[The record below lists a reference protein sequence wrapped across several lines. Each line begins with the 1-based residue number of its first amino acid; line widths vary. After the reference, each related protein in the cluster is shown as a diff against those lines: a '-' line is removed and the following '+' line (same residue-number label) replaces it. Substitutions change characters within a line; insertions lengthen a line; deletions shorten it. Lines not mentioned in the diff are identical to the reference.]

1 VTTLDETPDSVGDSG
16 SRTEQSSGRQRA
28 ESRLLDWYRRLSA
41 WSNRVG
47 FERKLAIGLTVA
59 ALCAVAVTYV
69 ALSEPSVLALDP
81 RSIILLFTL
90 DLFLMLLLVVIIARR
105 VALLWSARRR
115 GRAGA
120 RLHGRMVVMFGLVA
134 VTPAVLVA
142 IFSALFMNFSVQG
155 WFSEQVSTAVKE
167 SLEVAEAYLQEHRRT
182 IVADAL
188 AMARDINR
196 EGPLL
201 INKPELF
208 NRFVAAQADI
218 RGLTEAIVFDSSGR
232 VLARGGFSLVLEFD
246 FDMDIPAAALER
258 ARNGEVLILTGESD
272 DRVRALV
279 RLESLIDS
287 FLYVGRLVDLR
298 VLQHMDRTRGAVGLY
313 EALEKERSEVQITF
327 AMIFAVICLL
337 LLLAAVWVGL
347 FFATNLTRPIGGLIE
362 AAEKIAAGDL
372 HARAPHES
380 RGDELGILT
389 RTFNR
394 MTGQLESQQQALVD
408 ANRQIDERRRFT
420 EAVLS
425 GVSAGVIGLDSK
437 ARIDLP
443 NRTAQEFLATD
454 ASALIG
460 RRFAD
465 VAPEMA
471 HLVDEARQ
479 NPRRIAEEQIQVS
492 RGGRRRTLL
501 VRVGAE
507 VSDAGLDGFVVTFDD
522 ITVLMSAQRKAAW
535 AGVARRI
542 AHEIKNPLTPIQLSA
557 ERLKRRYGHLAG
569 SDADIFDVCI
579 DTIVRQVGLIGRMVD
594 EFSNFARMPAPS
606 IRPEDIGEL
615 CRQALFLQSTAH
627 PQIKFDSDLPG
638 RPAMVDCDA
647 RQISQALTNILQ
659 NGVEAIEARHTR
671 EPAEAP
677 PGRIA
682 LHMEQDADTLAI
694 VVVDN
699 GCGIPEDLR
708 HRLTEPYVTTREKGT
723 GLGLAIVRKIMEDHG
738 GELVLDD
745 ARGGGA
751 IVKLVFKRPADGTA

>member
-1 VTTLDETPDSVGDSG
+1 LDETPESAAGGGSG
-16 SRTEQSSGRQRA
+16 PRQA
-28 ESRLLDWYRRLSA
+28 WGESRGEARLLVLSRSVAA
-41 WSNRVG
+41 WANQVG
-47 FERKLAIGLTVA
+47 LERKLALGLTIAV
-59 ALCAVAVTYV
+59 LCAVAVTYV
-69 ALSEPSVLALDP
+69 ALSEPAVLALDP
-81 RSIILLFTL
+81 RSIFLLFAL
-90 DLFLMLLLVVIIARR
+90 DLLLMLLLAAIVARR
-105 VALLWSARRR
+105 VAILWSARRR

-120 RLHGRMVVMFGLVA
+120 RLQGRMVVMFGLVA

-142 IFSALFMNFSVQG
+142 TFSALFMNFSVQG

-182 IVADAL
+182 ILADAL

-201 INKPELF
+201 ITKPELF
-208 NRFVAAQADI
+208 DRFVAAQADI
-218 RGLTEAIVFDSSGR
+218 RGLTDAIVFDSSGR

-246 FDMDIPAAALER
+246 MDIPAAALDR
-258 ARNGEVLILTGESD
+258 ARNGEVVILTGDSD

-313 EALEKERSEVQITF
+313 EALENERSEVQITF

-337 LLLAAVWVGL
+337 LLLAAVWIGL
-347 FFATNLTRPIGGLIE
+347 FFATNLTRPIGDLIE
-362 AAEKIAAGDL
+362 AAEQIASGDL
-372 HARAPHES
+372 RARAPHES
-380 RGDELGILT
+380 RSDELGILT

-394 MTGQLESQQQALVD
+394 MTGQLETQQKALVD

-425 GVSAGVIGLDSK
+425 GVSAGVIGLDSR
-437 ARIDLP
+437 ARIDFP
-443 NRTAQEFLATD
+443 NRTAQEFFALG
-454 ASALIG
+454 ASALVG

-471 HLVDEARQ
+471 HLVEGART
-479 NPRRIAEEQIQVS
+479 NPRRIAEEQILVS
-492 RGGRRRTLL
+492 RGGRQRTLL

-522 ITVLMSAQRKAAW
+522 ITVLLSAQRKAAW
-535 AGVARRI
+535 SGVARRI

-557 ERLKRRYGHLAG
+557 ERLKRRYGHLAKG
-569 SDADIFDVCI
+569 DADIFDVCI
-579 DTIVRQVGLIGRMVD
+579 DTIIRQVGLIGRMVD

-606 IRPEDIGEL
+606 IRPEDMREL

-627 PQIKFDSDLPG
+627 PEIKFQADLPDG
-638 RPAMVDCDA
+638 PIMVDCDA

-659 NGVEAIEARHTR
+659 NGIEAIEARLAR
-671 EPAEAP
+671 SGAGGA
-677 PGRIA
+677 PGR
-682 LHMEQDADTLAI
+682 LSLSMVRNADSLA
-694 VVVDN
+694 VVVTDN
-699 GCGIPEDLR
+699 GCGIPAELR

-745 ARGGGA
+745 APGGGA
-751 IVKLVFKRPADGTA
+751 QVKLVFKLPADAPA